1 MFSNPVDQF
10 HHFKIQPNLIDVGT
24 RLWGIKTH
32 KLYSSEPCT
41 EVYCF
46 RLNFKILTSPS
57 SLHVAPPL
65 PPQDLSSCT
74 PFFLFYVL
82 KESSKISPHSTP
94 PPQKK
99 RHCILLYSMHC
110 LVLLN
115 QRKFKLRKNWSGSA
129 GIYIISY
136 IMSPVFVLLFVRNST
151 IKFTSQ
157 ECCDTFL
164 YCGNS
169 TYIEILLHLC
179 NSLPKNNTNKHDNN
193 W

>member
-99 RHCILLYSMHC
+99 
-110 LVLLN
+110 
-115 QRKFKLRKNWSGSA
+115 
-129 GIYIISY
+129 GIE
-136 IMSPVFVLLFVRNST
+136 
-151 IKFTSQ
+151 FTLQYAVS
-157 ECCDTFL
+157 
-164 YCGNS
+164 S
-169 TYIEILLHLC
+169 TYKSKKIQTKTKPMRHGRDLHYQLHHVPC
-179 NSLPKNNTNKHDNN
+179 FCFTI
-193 W
+193 